1 MVFSVTIIVG
11 KKTVPGNY
19 TVKHRSLLYDVRLF
33 CVCVLNMLTCLCLC
47 TTTPHAFNCPLGPI
61 TFLLSFFY

>member
-19 TVKHRSLLYDVRLF
+19 TVKHRSLLYAVRLF
-33 CVCVLNMLTCLCLC
+33 CVCVQLLHM
-47 TTTPHAFNCPLGPI
+47 PLIAPWGQ
-61 TFLLSFFY
+61 LLFC